1 VNRQVQ
7 AYLFSG
13 CETLSSTDRVA
24 APRIARMKIDR
35 SRLVGYPEQLAI
47 YSGDIVGLQGLLVND
62 DGAANRPHHDWLSP
76 LVVAIAL
83 NRPDM
88 VELLIEAGAD
98 TDCIVP
104 LSLIDNLDIALP
116 NFALVSQTRTLPV
129 PSANLRVVLLLF
141 WAKKAKK
148 KWKMEK

>member
-1 VNRQVQ
+1 
-7 AYLFSG
+7 
-13 CETLSSTDRVA
+13 
-24 APRIARMKIDR
+24 MKIDR

-47 YSGDIVGLQGLLVND
+47 YNGDIVGLQGLLVND
-62 DGAANRPHHDWLSP
+62 DGAANRPHHDWLTP

-104 LSLIDNLDIALP
+104 LSLIDNLDSRAAHP
-116 NFALVSQTRTLPV
+116 PWSACARANPSPCGTLLGR
-129 PSANLRVVLLLF
+129 ACDETTDRCR
-141 WAKKAKK
+141 AKH
-148 KWKMEK
+148 